1 VQHDDPLDTDE
12 GDELLEDRDVSD
24 GTSESASLSNSE
36 SSDSSRVAWLKRDV
50 SFAIVAGS
58 YSVVTIWRVW
68 FGLMGVGETI
78 LDGESARPL
87 GISELTRR
95 ECRLVAEAREAE
107 AAGAAVAAVAAAGAA
122 AEPDFAPG
130 ISRIFSFRPVVGSV
144 VNSLAGSCETW

>member
-1 VQHDDPLDTDE
+1 MQHDDPLDTDD
-12 GDELLEDRDVSD
+12 GDELLDDRDVSD
-24 GTSESASLSNSE
+24 GTSESASLSNSDSSE
-36 SSDSSRVAWLKRDV
+36 SSMVAWLKRDV

-78 LDGESARPL
+78 LDGERARPL

-95 ECRLVAEAREAE
+95 ECRLVLLLLVAE
-107 AAGAAVAAVAAAGAA
+107 AAESDVV
-122 AEPDFAPG
+122 PG
-130 ISRIFSFRPVVGSV
+130 ISRTFSFRPVVGSV

>member
-24 GTSESASLSNSE
+24 GTSESASLSYSE
-36 SSDSSRVAWLKRDV
+36 SDSSRVAWLKRDV

-78 LDGESARPL
+78 LDGERARPL

-95 ECRLVAEAREAE
+95 ECRLVAEVRE
-107 AAGAAVAAVAAAGAA
+107 AGAAAA

>member
-1 VQHDDPLDTDE
+1 MQHDDPLDTDE
-12 GDELLEDRDVSD
+12 GDELLDDRDVSD
-24 GTSESASLSNSE
+24 GTSESASLSDSE

-78 LDGESARPL
+78 LDGERARPL
-87 GISELTRR
+87 GISVLTRR
-95 ECRLVAEAREAE
+95 ECRLALLLLVAEVRE
-107 AAGAAVAAVAAAGAA
+107 AA
-122 AEPDFAPG
+122 AELDFAPG
-130 ISRIFSFRPVVGSV
+130 ISRTFNFRPVVGSV

>member
-1 VQHDDPLDTDE
+1 M
-12 GDELLEDRDVSD
+12 
-24 GTSESASLSNSE
+24 
-36 SSDSSRVAWLKRDV
+36 VAWLKRDV

-58 YSVVTIWRVW
+58 YSVATIWRVW

-78 LDGESARPL
+78 LDGDRARPL

-95 ECRLVAEAREAE
+95 ECRLVLV
-107 AAGAAVAAVAAAGAA
+107 AGAAAA
-122 AEPDFAPG
+122 AEPDVVPG

>member
-1 VQHDDPLDTDE
+1 VQHDDPLDTDD
-12 GDELLEDRDVSD
+12 GDELLDDRDVSD
-24 GTSESASLSNSE
+24 GTSESASLSNSDSSE
-36 SSDSSRVAWLKRDV
+36 SSMVAWLKRDV

-78 LDGESARPL
+78 LDGERARPL

-95 ECRLVAEAREAE
+95 ECRLVLLLLVVE
-107 AAGAAVAAVAAAGAA
+107 AA
-122 AEPDFAPG
+122 AEPDVVPG
-130 ISRIFSFRPVVGSV
+130 ISRTFSFRPVVGSV

>member
-1 VQHDDPLDTDE
+1 MQHDDPLDTDD
-12 GDELLEDRDVSD
+12 GDELLDDRDVSD
-24 GTSESASLSNSE
+24 GTSESASLSNSDSSE
-36 SSDSSRVAWLKRDV
+36 SSMVAWLKRDV

-78 LDGESARPL
+78 LDGERARPL

-95 ECRLVAEAREAE
+95 ECRLVLLLLVAE
-107 AAGAAVAAVAAAGAA
+107 A
-122 AEPDFAPG
+122 AEPDVVPG
-130 ISRIFSFRPVVGSV
+130 ISRTFSFRPVVGSV

>member
-12 GDELLEDRDVSD
+12 GDELLDDRDVSD
-24 GTSESASLSNSE
+24 GTSESASLSVSE

-68 FGLMGVGETI
+68 FGLMGVGEII
-78 LDGESARPL
+78 LDGERARPL
-87 GISELTRR
+87 GISVLTRR
-95 ECRLVAEAREAE
+95 ECRLALLLLVAEVREE
-107 AAGAAVAAVAAAGAA
+107 AAGAA

-130 ISRIFSFRPVVGSV
+130 ISRTFSLRPVVGSV

>member
-1 VQHDDPLDTDE
+1 VQHDDPLDTDD
-12 GDELLEDRDVSD
+12 GDELLDDRDVSD
-24 GTSESASLSNSE
+24 GTSESASLSNSDSSE
-36 SSDSSRVAWLKRDV
+36 SSMVAWLKRDV

-78 LDGESARPL
+78 LDGERARPL

-95 ECRLVAEAREAE
+95 ECRLVLLLLVAE
-107 AAGAAVAAVAAAGAA
+107 A
-122 AEPDFAPG
+122 AEPDVVPG
-130 ISRIFSFRPVVGSV
+130 ISRTFSFRPVVGSV

>member
-1 VQHDDPLDTDE
+1 MQHDDPLDTDE
-12 GDELLEDRDVSD
+12 GDELLDDRDVSD
-24 GTSESASLSNSE
+24 GTSESASLSSSE

-78 LDGESARPL
+78 LDGERARPL
-87 GISELTRR
+87 GISVLTRR
-95 ECRLVAEAREAE
+95 ECRLALLLLVAEAREAE
-107 AAGAAVAAVAAAGAA
+107 AAGAAAAA

-130 ISRIFSFRPVVGSV
+130 ISRTFSFRPVVGSV

>member
-12 GDELLEDRDVSD
+12 GDELLDDRDVSD
-24 GTSESASLSNSE
+24 GTSESASLSE

-78 LDGESARPL
+78 LDGERARPL
-87 GISELTRR
+87 GISVLTRR
-95 ECRLVAEAREAE
+95 ECRLALLLLVAEAREAE
-107 AAGAAVAAVAAAGAA
+107 GAA

-130 ISRIFSFRPVVGSV
+130 ISRTFSFRPVVGSV

>member
-1 VQHDDPLDTDE
+1 VQHDDPLDTDD
-12 GDELLEDRDVSD
+12 GDELLDDRDVSD
-24 GTSESASLSNSE
+24 GTSESASLSNSDSSE
-36 SSDSSRVAWLKRDV
+36 SSMVAWLKRDV

-78 LDGESARPL
+78 LDGERARPL

-95 ECRLVAEAREAE
+95 ECRLVLLLLVAE
-107 AAGAAVAAVAAAGAA
+107 AA
-122 AEPDFAPG
+122 AEPDVVPG
-130 ISRIFSFRPVVGSV
+130 ISRTFSFRPVVGSV